1 MTGRQIADNLSRN
14 GLQWVKGHF
23 LLREKKGGRAKY
35 CALGQK
41 LHEAGVSDE
50 VLDNLG
56 DTIWIYP
63 DMEGCVFV
71 DIPAY
76 EEFCSGRKFS
86 KSLDELVS
94 LNDDCVSK
102 EAVIEE
108 LRSREWAKETFDI
121 EGYRKAVL
129 KAQADLEK
137 ARKKFKTKQRR
148 K

>member
-14 GLQWVKGHF
+14 RLQWVKGHF
-23 LLREKKGGRAKY
+23 FLREEKGGRPKY

-50 VLDNLG
+50 VLSNLG

-71 DIPAY
+71 DVPAY
-76 EEFCSGRKFS
+76 EEFCSGKKFS
-86 KSLDELVS
+86 NSLEDLVR
-94 LNDDCVSK
+94 LNDECVSK
-102 EAVIEE
+102 ESVIEE
-108 LRSREWAKETFDI
+108 LRSTWAKATFDI